1 MDGSSTSNDN
11 VEINTSEL
19 FGLDT
24 TEKTCRLL
32 EHHEI
37 KSMVKNILR
46 GITEEAKPILPKVN
60 KYVCID

>member
-11 VEINTSEL
+11 VKINTSEL

-24 TEKTCRLL
+24 TEKTSRLL

-46 GITEEAKPILPKVN
+46 GISEEAPILPKVN